1 ITSLPNRTNHY
12 LIQIHTTFRDGCD
25 VLNAH
30 LLQDRS
36 PNKLFTTTKP
46 CQTKRTTP
54 DPLMEEE
61 TKRQA
66 TTTTTTIL
74 SLDIGSEAGTP
85 NCICRPL
92 QISSNSPTATEG
104 GRSVVME
111 LSYLATR
118 RRHKATVGDLQKGK
132 SDLTKALTLKADS
145 HLHRPA
151 SDLHIDQREPEK
163 RRAKIKREQGRSGN
177 ASGSV
182 ETVAGASSYS
192 SEFSSVLSP

>member
-1 ITSLPNRTNHY
+1 MTSLPDRTNHY

-36 PNKLFTTTKP
+36 PNKLFTTT
-46 CQTKRTTP
+46 
-54 DPLMEEE
+54 
-61 TKRQA
+61 
-66 TTTTTTIL
+66 
-74 SLDIGSEAGTP
+74 
-85 NCICRPL
+85 
-92 QISSNSPTATEG
+92 
-104 GRSVVME
+104 
-111 LSYLATR
+111 
-118 RRHKATVGDLQKGK
+118 HKATVGDLQKGK

-151 SDLHIDQREPEK
+151 SDLQIDQREPEE

-182 ETVAGASSYS
+182 ETVAGASYSS

>member
-1 ITSLPNRTNHY
+1 MTSLPDRTNHY

-54 DPLMEEE
+54 DTLMEEE

-66 TTTTTTIL
+66 TTTTTTIRTKNRTTQFRL
-74 SLDIGSEAGTP
+74 KKAGLDIGSEAGTP
-85 NCICRPL
+85 NRICRPL

-104 GRSVVME
+104 GRSVVKE

-118 RRHKATVGDLQKGK
+118 RHHKATVGDLQKGK

-151 SDLHIDQREPEK
+151 VSLAVTP
-163 RRAKIKREQGRSGN
+163 
-177 ASGSV
+177 
-182 ETVAGASSYS
+182 
-192 SEFSSVLSP
+192 